1 VAEGF
6 GLNATRCYYR
16 PSPNPPYFSEN
27 LATFQFV
34 AGRDSWTHSTN
45 SRSLVASIL
54 KLEPDTRVLEV
65 STASDTA
72 LGVKLSALNLVSDT
86 NWGTHSVEKVFQ
98 ASKIFER
105 GGPYLEVLDLPG
117 NPKSHAKLTNSGK
130 LIGFAGPDGLEFRA
144 DGTSAFYDRL
154 YVSALIQNSE
164 LLLEAQNFDVFTD
177 LRFAKRIK
185 GFSPTQPIN
194 TQARSC
200 AIAKSLFMKAGLTE
214 LENYVSRIEG
224 GPPPINSSV
233 YLFEECE

>member
-1 VAEGF
+1 VAKEH
-6 GLNATRCYYR
+6 GLKATRCYYL
-16 PSPNPPYFSEN
+16 PSANAPYFSEG

-34 AGRDSWTHSTN
+34 AGRDSWTHSAN
-45 SRSLVASIL
+45 SRSLVASIH
-54 KLEPDTRVLEV
+54 KLEPEAKVLEV
-65 STASDTA
+65 STASETD
-72 LGVKLSALNLVSDT
+72 LGVRLSALNLMLGTD
-86 NWGTHSVEKVFQ
+86 WGTHSVEKVFQ
-98 ASKIFER
+98 ASKVFED
-105 GGPYLEVLDLPG
+105 GGPFLDILDLPG
-117 NPKSHAKLTNSGK
+117 NPKSHAKLTVSGK
-130 LIGFAGPDGLEFRA
+130 LIGFAGPEGREVRA

-154 YVSALIQNSE
+154 YLSALIQNSE